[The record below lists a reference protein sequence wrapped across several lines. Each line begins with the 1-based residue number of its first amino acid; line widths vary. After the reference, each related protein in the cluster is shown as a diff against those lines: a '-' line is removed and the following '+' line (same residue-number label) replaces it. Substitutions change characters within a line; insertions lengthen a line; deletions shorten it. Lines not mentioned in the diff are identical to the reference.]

1 MKSSGWLSNE
11 AREWLTIFANPS
23 SLLSCSQVPVS
34 VKFNLNVRPSPER
47 LAARKGLRGRPI
59 VFSVAIA
66 VDAVAEKV
74 T

>member
-23 SLLSCSQVPVS
+23 SLLCCSLVPVS